1 MLLAEGEAA
10 GSSVRGD
17 QFLVSDL
24 GVVGS
29 LGGAHHLTTVECPTR
44 ARGLT
49 AWALLDGVALL
60 PGAEIRLD
68 PLWIADGDPGRLYS
82 AYAGLWGEDAG
93 ARQRA
98 LSEPGWCSRYQ
109 YYGNVDPEAIRAN
122 LERAAEHHLRVLQI
136 DDGYQGSLGEWLS
149 VKAGWAPMSELAKE
163 ILGHDL
169 RPGIWTA
176 PFLVAANAPVA
187 RDHPDWL
194 LRRGDGQPV
203 RAHHTPPAWGG
214 GWALALDMTHPGALE
229 HVREVA
235 AKLTAAGF
243 SYHKVDF
250 C

>member
-1 MLLAEGEAA
+1 MVSRSYPVPRSDSTLS
-10 GSSVRGD
+10 GSRMVT
-17 QFLVSDL
+17 L
-24 GVVGS
+24 VGS
-29 LGGAHHLTTVECPTR
+29 IPPTPVSGVRTPAPASAHFRSPGGALGTSTTATSIP
-44 ARGLT
+44 
-49 AWALLDGVALL
+49 
-60 PGAEIRLD
+60 
-68 PLWIADGDPGRLYS
+68 
-82 AYAGLWGEDAG
+82 
-93 ARQRA
+93 RQFA
-98 LSEPGWCSRYQ
+98 
-109 YYGNVDPEAIRAN
+109 
-122 LERAAEHHLRVLQI
+122 
-136 DDGYQGSLGEWLS
+136 LS